1 MTGGPRGIRS
11 ISQANGETRVR
22 STRTV
27 ESGGGVSKVQAASTE
42 RACSS
47 YSARVVKWPLRLPG
61 IAALGK
67 VITAEAAV
75 DELRIRRPRR
85 GADAAVDAV
94 RRPRGA

>member
-47 YSARVVKWPLRLPG
+47 YSARVVKWPLRLSG

-67 VITAEAAV
+67 VITDEAAD
-75 DELRIRRPRR
+75 DELQIRRPWR
-85 GADAAVDAV
+85 GADAAVGV
-94 RRPRGA
+94 IGHPRGA